1 MNLLNSPSG
10 YGWYCKINRLEPR
23 PKRINEGSGELFHRI
38 KNFDEAMTAFKNAI
52 IGFGGSKEDFDNIIK
67 HSNNSYHIK
76 FNSEIIV

>member
-1 MNLLNSPSG
+1 MAKYEMNLLNSPSG

-38 KNFDEAMTAFKNAI
+38 KNFDEAI